1 VIERRAQERD
11 GGIQIAMQA
20 APPAASAGD
29 QPTPGVVLPA
39 TATDAEWNMI
49 LGALLMTFALIVL
62 ATRRRRMFG

>member
-1 VIERRAQERD
+1 MR
-11 GGIQIAMQA
+11 A